1 MAELLNFIVKDAL
14 TIRDDVLRTIKN
26 GLIRRGVATPNVS
39 PGSDWFVLATALGN
53 ELAVVGAN
61 AIVKA
66 DEQMPDSATGDG
78 LSRIADILGLSKQAA
93 AGSVGFVEIVASATS
108 PIPTGQELLDANG
121 LRYRVTIGGNYANGD
136 AVPIEA
142 VDTGAATNK
151 AEGDVLRWKVSPPF
165 CDEKVTVG
173 AGGLVNGIDAEDD
186 EALRARVL
194 AVFQNPPGSGN
205 WEHCAELA
213 EEADARVQK
222 AFVYPA
228 ALGPSTVRI
237 AVTAAPTSSSKL
249 RDVATT
255 VLTGTVSP
263 YVKGKLPEHA
273 HIEVTTVQNVECDV
287 AFGLS
292 LPEAPTANPP
302 GPGGGWINGSPW
314 PAIALDGMPP
324 LRAAVTAVASSTQF
338 TVDALTPPNP
348 GITRIAWLSP
358 VDWRLYT
365 ALVTSYS
372 GSTGAYV
379 INVDTPFTNIAVG
392 NFIWPECQNAR
403 LYCETALAQFA
414 LMGPGEVTAN
424 ASALVRGF
432 RHPIAANGWPMSLA
446 PHLLNA
452 LAKEHEELLAAQF
465 FYRAA
470 TGHLAINGSAGQLS
484 PNVPASIS
492 DPPLQF
498 VPRNIA
504 FYRSP

>member
-1 MAELLNFIVKDAL
+1 MAQLLNFVVKDAIS
-14 TIRDDVLRTIKN
+14 IRDDVLRTIKN
-26 GLIRRGVATPNVS
+26 GLVRRGVESPNVS

-61 AIVKA
+61 AVVKA

-78 LSRIADILGLSKQAA
+78 LARIADVLGLSKQAA
-93 AGSVGFVEIVASATS
+93 AGSVGSIDIVASATS

-121 LRYRVTIGGNYANGD
+121 LRYRVTVGGNYANG
-136 AVPIEA
+136 ATVPVEA
-142 VDTGAATNK
+142 VDSGAATNK

-165 CDEKVTVG
+165 CDEKVTIA

-228 ALGPSTVRI
+228 ALGPSTLRI
-237 AVTAAPTSSSKL
+237 AVTAAPTLSSKL
-249 RDVATT
+249 RDVAIA
-255 VLTGTVSP
+255 VLSGTVEP

-273 HIEVTTVQNVECDV
+273 HIEVTTVENVECDV

-302 GPGGGWINGSPW
+302 GPGGGWLNGAPW
-314 PAIALDGMPP
+314 PAPNGLTTF
-324 LRAAVTAVASSTQF
+324 RAEVTAVTSSTEF
-338 TVDALTPPNP
+338 TVDAASAPAP
-348 GITRIAWLSP
+348 GVSRIAWLSP

-365 ALVTSYS
+365 ALVTSFS
-372 GSTGAYV
+372 GTPGAYV
-379 INVDTPFTNIAVG
+379 INLDTPFTGIAIG
-392 NFIWPECQNAR
+392 SLIWPDCQNAR
-403 LYCETALAQFA
+403 VYCETALAQFA

-424 ASALVRGF
+424 TSALARGF
-432 RHPIAANGWPMSLA
+432 RHPIPANGWPMSIA

-452 LAKEHEELLAAQF
+452 LAKAHDELLSAQF

-470 TGHLAINGSAGQLS
+470 VGHASVLGAAGQLT
-484 PNVPASIS
+484 PNVPVSIS
-492 DPPLQF
+492 SPPKQF

-504 FYRSP
+504 FYRVP

>member
-1 MAELLNFIVKDAL
+1 MAELLTFVVKDAIS
-14 TIRDDVLRTIKN
+14 IRDDVLRTMKN

-61 AIVKA
+61 AVVKA

-78 LSRIADILGLSKQAA
+78 LARIADILGLSKQAA
-93 AGSVGFVEIVASATS
+93 AGSVGFIEIVASATS

-121 LRYRVTIGGNYANGD
+121 LRYRVTVGGNYADG
-136 AVPIEA
+136 ATVPVEA
-142 VDTGAATNK
+142 VDSGAATNK

-205 WEHCAELA
+205 WEHCAELS

-237 AVTAAPTSSSKL
+237 AVAAAPTLSSKL
-249 RDVATT
+249 RDVAAT
-255 VLTGTVSP
+255 VLSGTVSP

-273 HIEVTTVQNVECDV
+273 HIEVTSVANVECDV
-287 AFGLS
+287 AFALS

-314 PAIALDGMPP
+314 PAPDGAVAF
-324 LRAAVTAVASSTQF
+324 RTSVTAVTNSTQF

-348 GITRIAWLSP
+348 GVTRIAWLSP

-365 ALVTSYS
+365 ALVTSFA
-372 GSTGAYV
+372 GTPGAYV
-379 INVDTPFTNIAVG
+379 INVDTPFTGIAVG
-392 NFIWPECQNAR
+392 NFLWPECQNAR

-414 LMGPGEVTAN
+414 LMGPGEITAN

-452 LAKEHEELLAAQF
+452 LAKAHEELLAAQF

-470 TGHLAINGSAGQLS
+470 VGHTPLSGSSGQLS

-492 DPPLQF
+492 DPPVLF
-498 VPRNIA
+498 VPRNLA
-504 FYRSP
+504 FYRTP

>member
-1 MAELLNFIVKDAL
+1 MATLLNFVVKDSL

-26 GLIRRGVATPNVS
+26 GLTRRGVDANVS

-61 AIVKA
+61 AVVKA
-66 DEQMPDSATGDG
+66 DEQMPDSAAGEG

-93 AGSVGFVEIVASATS
+93 GGSVGLVEIVASATS

-121 LRYRVTIGGNYANGD
+121 LRYRVTVGGNYANGD
-136 AVPIEA
+136 SVPVEA

-151 AEGDVLRWKVSPPF
+151 AADDILRWKVSPPF

-222 AFVYPA
+222 AFVHPA

-237 AVTAAPTSSSKL
+237 VVTAAPTLTSKD
-249 RDVATT
+249 RDVAAT
-255 VLTGTVSP
+255 VLSGTVTP
-263 YVKGKLPEHA
+263 YVKGKLAEHA
-273 HIEVTTVQNVECDV
+273 HIEVTTVANVECDV

-292 LPEAPTANPP
+292 LPEAPTASPP
-302 GPGGGWINGSPW
+302 GPGGGWVNGTPW
-314 PAIALDGMPP
+314 PAPDNSTTFKC
-324 LRAAVTAVASSTQF
+324 AVTAVTSTTQF
-338 TVDALTPPNP
+338 TVDATTTPNA
-348 GITRIAWLSP
+348 GVTRIAWLSP

-372 GSTGAYV
+372 GTSGAYV
-379 INVDTPFTNIAVG
+379 INIDTPFTGIATG
-392 NFIWPECQNAR
+392 NLIWPQCENGR
-403 LYCETALAQFA
+403 LYCETVLAQFA
-414 LMGPGEVTAN
+414 LMGPGEVTSN
-424 ASALVRGF
+424 ASALIRGF
-432 RHPIAANGWPMSLA
+432 RHPIPANGWPMALA

-452 LAKEHEELLAAQF
+452 LAKAHEEVLSAQF
-465 FYRAA
+465 LYRTALSHSVL
-470 TGHLAINGSAGQLS
+470 TGSSGALS

-492 DPPLQF
+492 DPPNQF
-498 VPRNIA
+498 VPKNIA